1 MIKIRC
7 EDGTYKWHKLCSF
20 RVLDSKKFGLYLVT
34 TDSFGLYVS
43 GRPVTMKDMEFIIN
57 ELVDKGSVDLID
69 YGCFMCFKSR
79 ATTRSIKRRI
89 KKLGEI

>member
-1 MIKIRC
+1 M
-7 EDGTYKWHKLCSF
+7 
-20 RVLDSKKFGLYLVT
+20 LDSKKFGLYLVF

-43 GRPVTMKDMEFIIN
+43 GRPVTMEDMEFIIN
-57 ELVDKGSVDLID
+57 ELVDKCSVDLTD